1 MNYFY
6 KFERQRLRNSFRQAT
21 LRTRLVAALLILG
34 LLQVNARTLAQ
45 RITLKMENAPLVNI
59 LNELRKQSGVDV
71 FYDNK
76 TLKDNQRLSVN
87 LQNVELKEALKVVFA
102 KLPLN
107 YQITKDGISIRK
119 ANQNAANETESSV
132 QDLITVEGRVLGQQG
147 TPLPGANI
155 TVKHHS
161 KSAITDIKGYFT
173 LKNVEKGSTITISYL
188 GYESKELEC
197 KSQLGNIVLE
207 ITENPLDAVQIIG
220 YGKTSKRLTTGSV
233 ATIRSEDLEKQPVS
247 NPLQALSG
255 RVAGVYISE
264 GSGIAGSKVNV
275 EIRGKNTINA
285 GQNPLYIVDGVPFT
299 STPTEQTA
307 GYQVANG
314 IVGGGFSPL
323 DNIPSSDIESIDIL
337 KDADATAI
345 YGSRAAN
352 GVVIITTKRGK
363 AGAMK
368 VTANI
373 YSGVSQMVSRLK
385 MLSTAD
391 YIAVRK
397 QAFINDNIKPTAAN
411 APDLLSFGEGETDFI
426 DYLYGNRSGMVDGT
440 VSISGGSEQSQ
451 YLISVNHRAQNSILP
466 YSFNDKKSTI
476 RFNMQTQSANTRFFV
491 NLSGAYT
498 KNVNNL
504 PAANLAYTYALPPNL
519 PLYNADGTF
528 YWNNTYANPAA
539 SLLAPME
546 STTDNVLLNSSLRY
560 IIIPG
565 FEFKTEIGFNRINN
579 ENFRAIT
586 RISRNPNTTVNGQLS
601 YNNNNNQ
608 NFSVEPQ
615 LTYKRNLGAG
625 RLEALLGSTYL
636 NTQSIQPLF
645 MIGSFTNDALY
656 KNLGS
661 VTSQFSASGN
671 VETRYLSGFARLNYI
686 LDSKYIVNVNAR
698 RDGSSRFGPG
708 NKFGNFGSIGA
719 AWIFGEEKFMKD
731 NFSWINFAKIRGSYG
746 TVGNDPNQ
754 DYAYLATYASS
765 IYSGNYNGVSSLIPF
780 TLPNKDY
787 RWEVTRKMEYAL
799 DLNFLKDRIAFT
811 AAWYRNRSDNLL
823 IDIPVSSQTGFSSYL
838 ANLPALVQNKGW
850 EFSLSTRN
858 IEKAGFSWS
867 TAINFTAAQNKLLG
881 YPDLSS
887 SVLANTY
894 VVGQSLS
901 VEQGYHFLGFE
912 DGIAKFQ
919 DVDGNGNI
927 SSGSFTTTGEGDY
940 LVSGNTD
947 PKFYGGIN
955 NTFSYK
961 GFSLDFLFSFVKKDG
976 YNIYYE
982 GSSVI
987 PGISN
992 NLVADVLN
1000 KPFRYTTLRAGAAAT
1015 SYNRYKTSDAVFG
1028 DASFVRLK
1036 NVALAYQFD
1045 PKIIKPLGLKNLSL
1059 YFRGQN
1065 LWTITNYL
1073 GFDPETQGLAVPPLR
1088 IYTLGL
1094 QITL

>member
-1 MNYFY
+1 MNYFN
-6 KFERQRLRNSFRQAT
+6 KFERQKLRNSFSQVT
-21 LRTRLVAALLILG
+21 LRARYIGMLLFLG
-34 LLQVNARTLAQ
+34 LLQVHAGAFAQ
-45 RITLKMENAPLVNI
+45 RIVLKVKDVPLVTV
-59 LNELRKQSGVDV
+59 LNEIRKQSGVDV

-76 TLKDNQRLSVN
+76 TLQDNYRVSVN
-87 LQNVELKEALKVVFA
+87 LQNVELKEALKAVFD

-107 YQITKDGISIRK
+107 YQITKDGISIK
-119 ANQNAANETESSV
+119 KNNKDGAAKGGASA
-132 QDLITVEGRVLGQQG
+132 QDVTDVEGRVLGQQG
-147 TPLPGANI
+147 EPLPGANI
-155 TVKHHS
+155 TVKHHG
-161 KSAITDIKGYFT
+161 KSAITDIKGYFI
-173 LKNVEKGSTITISYL
+173 LKNVDKSSKLIISYL
-188 GYESKELEC
+188 GYQSKEVDC
-197 KSQLGNIVLE
+197 KSQLGNITLE
-207 ITENPLDAVQIIG
+207 IANNPLDAVQIIG

-264 GSGIAGSKVNV
+264 GAGIAGSKVDV

-299 STPTEQTA
+299 STPTEQTS
-307 GYQVANG
+307 GNQVVNG
-314 IVGGGFSPL
+314 IVGGGFSPF
-323 DNIPSSDIESIDIL
+323 DNIPTSDIESIDIL

-363 AGAMK
+363 VGAMK
-368 VTANI
+368 VNAHI
-373 YSGVSQMVSRLK
+373 YSGVSQIANRVK
-385 MLSTAD
+385 MLGKDD
-391 YIAVRK
+391 YLAIRR
-397 QAFINDNIKPTAAN
+397 QAFINDNITPTLAN
-411 APDLLSFGEGETDFI
+411 APDLLSFGDGETDFV

-451 YLISVNHRAQNSILP
+451 YLISVNHRVQNSILP
-466 YSFNDKKSTI
+466 YSFKDKKSTI
-476 RFNMQTQSANTRFFV
+476 RFNMQTQSANARFFV
-491 NLSGAYT
+491 NLSGGYT

-504 PAANLAYTYALPPNL
+504 PSANLTYSYALPPNL
-519 PLYNADGTF
+519 PLHKEDGTF
-528 YWNNTYANPAA
+528 FWHNSYSNPAA
-539 SLLAPME
+539 ALLAPME

-565 FEFKTEIGFNRINN
+565 LEFKTELGFNRINN

-615 LTYKRNLGAG
+615 LTYKRNIGSG
-625 RLEALLGSTYL
+625 RFEALVGGTYL
-636 NTQSIQPLF
+636 NTQSVQPLF
-645 MIGSFTNDALY
+645 MIGSFTSDALY

-661 VTSQFSASGN
+661 VISQFSGSGN
-671 VETRYLSGFARLNYI
+671 VESRYLSGFARLNYV

-708 NKFGNFGSIGA
+708 NKFGNFGSIGG

-765 IYSGNYNGVSSLIPF
+765 IFTGNYNGVASLIPM

-787 RWEVTRKMEYAL
+787 RWEVTRKMEFAL
-799 DLNFLKDRIAFT
+799 DLNFLKDKLAFT

-850 EFSLSTRN
+850 EFGINTKN
-858 IEKAGFSWS
+858 INKPDFSWS
-867 TAINFTAAQNKLLG
+867 TSVNFTVSENRLLS
-881 YPDLSS
+881 YPDLAS
-887 SVLANTY
+887 SVLANIY

-901 VEQGYHFLGFE
+901 VAQGYHFLGFE
-912 DGIAKFQ
+912 NGIAKFQ
-919 DVDGNGNI
+919 DMDGNGSI
-927 SSGSFTTTGEGDY
+927 SSGSFVTTGKGDY
-940 LVSGNTD
+940 IVSGNTD
-947 PKFYGGIN
+947 PKFYGGVN
-955 NTFSYK
+955 NTFTYK
-961 GFSLDFLFSFVKKDG
+961 GLSLDFLFSFVKKDG

-987 PGISN
+987 PGIGN

-1000 KPFRYTTLRAGAAAT
+1000 KPFRYTTLRSGAAAT
-1015 SYNRYKTSDAVFG
+1015 SFNQYKNSDAVFG
-1028 DASFVRLK
+1028 DASFIRLK
-1036 NVALAYQFD
+1036 NVALSYQFD
-1045 PKIIKPLGLKNLSL
+1045 PKMVKPLGLKNLNL

-1073 GFDPETQGLAVPPLR
+1073 GFDPETQGLAVPPLS